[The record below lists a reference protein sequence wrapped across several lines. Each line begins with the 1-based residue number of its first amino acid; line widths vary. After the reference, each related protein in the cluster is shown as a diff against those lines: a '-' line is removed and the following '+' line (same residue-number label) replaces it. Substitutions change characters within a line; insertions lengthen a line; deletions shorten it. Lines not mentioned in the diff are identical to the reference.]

1 MSFSVGDR
9 VRTVV
14 PKSHADIGVESKV
27 GTIRYVYSN
36 GQYEVKFDD
45 DLVLDGLHDEEPI
58 TVPDIGYKY
67 DNQLEKIANAK
78 ISRRIKG

>member
-9 VRTVV
+9 VKTVV
-14 PKSHADIGVESKV
+14 PEAHANIGVESKT

-36 GQYEVKFDD
+36 GQYEVKFDN
-45 DLVLDGLHDEEPI
+45 DLVLDGLDGEVPI

-67 DNQLEKIANAK
+67 DNQLELANEK
-78 ISRRIKG
+78 VSRRIKS